1 MLTVVA
7 GRGGLD
13 SCVKSAATLATVS
26 RLWSDRLVDRWVDND
41 AAAIVDDD
49 GVVSGTQLMRMAAGA
64 SAWFDELG
72 YGVGDAIP
80 ALMDETRTSIAM
92 VLGAGLS
99 RRPLAPLG
107 TKLSVEDLVIAVR
120 GLGARHLFVD
130 PARVDLAERV
140 AAESGVELV
149 LVDQPLQTA
158 DPREPPC
165 AADDTVVIVHTSG
178 TTGHPKPIALTQRP
192 LAARVDL
199 YEEVLG
205 IGPGDRYCSASPF
218 YHTAG
223 VAMDVTVLPMGVAVI
238 PQDWFSVENWRRA
251 GRLGMTCALLVP
263 TMIELLLAGGALGD
277 ASPRVLQYGAMP
289 IHPETLRATLAGL
302 PSTRLLQ
309 IFGQTEVSPIS
320 SLSHE
325 EHVRAA
331 ADRPDL
337 LLSVGRPIRGA
348 ELRIEHPD
356 EEGIGEIALLA
367 PHVFQ
372 SDEDGWRRTGD
383 LGIVSDEGYVFLHGR
398 VHDRIIRGGEN
409 IYPFEIEH
417 ALVDHPGVREAAV
430 VGVADRRYGEIVKAV
445 IVATDPS
452 RPPSDHDLGQFLGQR
467 LAHFK
472 VPAVFEF
479 RAELPRT
486 ASGKVLRRELAVKH
500 DG

>member
-1 MLTVVA
+1 V
-7 GRGGLD
+7 G
-13 SCVKSAATLATVS
+13 
-26 RLWSDRLVDRWVDND
+26 NE

-49 GVVSGTQLMRMAAGA
+49 GAVSGDQLMRLAAGA

-80 ALMDETRTSIAM
+80 ALMDESRTSIAM
-92 VLGAGLS
+92 VVGAGLS

-107 TKLSVEDLVIAVR
+107 TKSSVEDLVIAVR

-130 PARVDLAERV
+130 PDRIDLAEQV
-140 AAESGVELV
+140 AAATAVELV
-149 LVDQPLQTA
+149 VVDRPLQPT
-158 DPREPPC
+158 EPLEVSCLP
-165 AADDTVVIVHTSG
+165 DDTVVMVHTSG
-178 TTGHPKPIALTQRP
+178 TTGHPKPIRLTQGP
-192 LAARVDL
+192 LVARVDV
-199 YEEVLG
+199 YQEVMG

-251 GRLGMTCALLVP
+251 ARLGMTCALLVP
-263 TMIELLLAGGALGD
+263 TMIDMLLAQGALGD

-289 IHPETLRATLAGL
+289 IHPETLKATLAGL
-302 PSTRLLQ
+302 PTTRMLQ

-320 SLSHE
+320 FLDHE
-325 EHVRAA
+325 EHLRAVSE
-331 ADRPDL
+331 RPDL

-356 EEGIGEIALLA
+356 GDGIGEIALLA

-372 SDEDGWRRTGD
+372 SDDDGWRRTGD
-383 LGIVSDEGYVFLHGR
+383 LGVISDEGYVFLHGR
-398 VHDRIIRGGEN
+398 VNDRIIRGGEN
-409 IYPFEIEH
+409 VYPFEIEH

-430 VGVADRRYGEIVKAV
+430 VGVPDRTYGEIVKAV
-445 IVATDPS
+445 IVPTDAGL
-452 RPPSDHDLGQFLGQR
+452 PPGDDDLREYLGGR

-479 RAELPRT
+479 VAELPRNP
-486 ASGKVLRRELAVKH
+486 SGKIMRRPIVAACGVQSEW
-500 DG
+500 